1 MNDGF
6 RLVLETRGRLWFWSF
21 TSNGRLY
28 ESSRG
33 HLNASEALQESEL
46 HQRLL
51 RQAKWREQN
60 KARAAANQQ

>member
-6 RLVLETRGRLWFWSF
+6 RLILETRGRLWFWSF

-33 HLNASEALQESEL
+33 HLNASEALAESEL

-51 RQAKWREQN
+51 RQAKWRAAD
-60 KARAAANQQ
+60 KARLANQQ